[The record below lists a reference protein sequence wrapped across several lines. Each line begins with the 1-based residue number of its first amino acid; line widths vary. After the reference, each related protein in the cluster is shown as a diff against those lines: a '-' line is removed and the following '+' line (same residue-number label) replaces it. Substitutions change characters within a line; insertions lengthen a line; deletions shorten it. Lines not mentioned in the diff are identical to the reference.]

1 MFVKAKPISRHPV
14 LRTIHIARRKW
25 HNQLNCRSDA
35 YRFASAD
42 SLPCDIIGA
51 CLKENTASRFAHTS
65 AMPKVLRQ
73 CPPSATICRRRRAS
87 TQENSDSQNRTST
100 IPVKTSHGFSRASSS
115 TWKNIQNGEMR
126 SSSRRFHVAEEGLP
140 HGATLKSRIPTE
152 PCWA

>member
-25 HNQLNCRSDA
+25 HNRLNCRSDA

-51 CLKENTASRFAHTS
+51 CLKENTASRFAHMNAT
-65 AMPKVLRQ
+65 PPVLRQ
-73 CPPSATICRRRRAS
+73 CPPSATTCRRRRAS
-87 TQENSDSQNRTST
+87 TQENSDSPNRTST
-100 IPVKTSHGFSRASSS
+100 IAAKTSHGFSRASSS
-115 TWKNIQNGEMR
+115 TWKHIPNGGMK
-126 SSSRRFHVAEEGLP
+126 SLSRRFRAEGEGSP
-140 HGATLKSRIPTE
+140 RGATLKSRIPTG